1 MASGFRAPAEYG
13 FGLTIDEATYPI
25 RMFGRGED
33 DVRAK
38 VEVNFGRRA
47 PRYHRCLDDDRPAV
61 RIEWGQVKEWSISTP
76 ELLPRREPSLPQAG
90 DYRGISG
97 G

>member
-1 MASGFRAPAEYG
+1 MARGLRTPAEYG
-13 FGLTIDEATYPI
+13 FGLTIDDATYPI

-38 VEVNFGRRA
+38 VEVNFGRRV
-47 PRYHRCLDDDRPAV
+47 PRYHRCLDEDRPAV

-76 ELLPRREPSLPQAG
+76 TLLQQRAPSSPQTS
-90 DYRGISG
+90 D
-97 G
+97 